1 MKIKIKYNAIL
12 NLPGVTSGSEIEIK
26 DGATITELLA
36 LYRIKEAHQR
46 YIIPF
51 VNGQN
56 QRLSYK
62 LGNGDS
68 LNLLLPAGGG

>member
-1 MKIKIKYNAIL
+1 MKIEIKFSAIL
-12 NLPGVTSGSEIEIK
+12 NLPDVTSGSEIEIK
-26 DGATITELLA
+26 DGSTITELLT
-36 LYRIKEAHQR
+36 LYQIKETQHH

-56 QRLSYK
+56 QRLSYT
-62 LGNGDS
+62 LCNDDS